1 MTSSLYI
8 SIFGLGLSVINDLKQ
23 AICAQF
29 SSSIDIYWTN
39 IADKNLQVLLIHDDF
54 SDLPIITNDDR
65 RQLKILK
72 LRQNELQAGE
82 IINDVLYLPLRTT
95 QALAHWLHQ
104 AFSDDFIQTT
114 ENKIE
119 TVASAV
125 MQHQKLSHQSIS
137 KAFNCIFH
145 DYANLS
151 KFLIQSQEHSLSFF
165 DVQSKELYSNH
176 HLNMSDM
183 PELEVIPADLNSILL
198 FKKQFKPRDLSHGI
212 WQFVYDHVDEAPEY
226 MQSYQLQMWPQP
238 LQPQQRHELFKISAY
253 FGQGC
258 SVQYVQS
265 KMNIDHAQ
273 LNRFLFACDI
283 AQMLREIPSE
293 QAHSV
298 KAEQID
304 PTPVQ
309 TGALRGVFN
318 QLRKKLGI

>member
-23 AICAQF
+23 VISAQF
-29 SSSIDIYWTN
+29 SSSTDIHWTN
-39 IADKNLQVLLIHDDF
+39 IADKNLQVLLIHEDF
-54 SDLPIITNDDR
+54 SDLPIIKNDDR
-65 RQLKILK
+65 HQLKVLK
-72 LRQNELQAGE
+72 LRQNEQQAGE

-95 QALAHWLHQ
+95 QALVHWLTLVFPDNYQ
-104 AFSDDFIQTT
+104 IT

-119 TVASAV
+119 TVANAV
-125 MQHQKLSHQSIS
+125 MQQQKLSHQSIS
-137 KAFNCIFH
+137 KAFNYIFH

-176 HLNMSDM
+176 HLNMSEM
-183 PELEVIPADLNSILL
+183 PELKVIPADLNNILL

-226 MQSYQLQMWPQP
+226 TQSYQLHMWPQP
-238 LQPQQRHELFKISAY
+238 LQSQQRHELFKISAY
-253 FGQGC
+253 FVQGC

-265 KMNIDHAQ
+265 KMNIDRAQ

-293 QAHSV
+293 QAHTV
-298 KAEQID
+298 KAEPID

-309 TGALRGVFN
+309 TTGAVRGFFN

>member
-1 MTSSLYI
+1 MTPSLYI

-23 AICAQF
+23 AICSQF

-54 SDLPIITNDDR
+54 SDLPIITNDDSR
-65 RQLKILK
+65 PLRILK
-72 LRQNELQAGE
+72 LRQNEQQAGE

-95 QALAHWLHQ
+95 QALAHWLKQ
-104 AFSDDFIQTT
+104 SFPDDFTQTT

-125 MQHQKLSHQSIS
+125 VQQQKLSHQSIS

-151 KFLIQSQEHSLSFF
+151 KFLIQNQEHSLSFF

-176 HLNMSDM
+176 HLKMSEM

-226 MQSYQLQMWPQP
+226 TQSYQLQMWPQP
-238 LQPQQRHELFKISAY
+238 PQSQQRHELFKISAY

-258 SVQYVQS
+258 SIQYVQS
-265 KMNIDHAQ
+265 KMNIDRAQ

-283 AQMLREIPSE
+283 AQILREIPSE
-293 QAHSV
+293 QAHTV
-298 KAEQID
+298 KTEPID
-304 PTPVQ
+304 PTPAQ
-309 TGALRGVFN
+309 TGAFRGFFN